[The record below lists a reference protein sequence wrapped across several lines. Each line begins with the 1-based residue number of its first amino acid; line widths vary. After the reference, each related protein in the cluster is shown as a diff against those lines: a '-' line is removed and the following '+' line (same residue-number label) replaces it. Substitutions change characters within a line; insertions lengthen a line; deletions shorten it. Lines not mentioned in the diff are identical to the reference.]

1 MAPPAQKD
9 SSFASLPLAGKI
21 FGLVLIL
28 GVVSAI
34 YYFAFHMALA
44 DEIESAEN
52 QYIQLQ
58 SQMQEAQRR
67 QQEYLRLTQELANRE
82 GIDRANKRVLPEDAE
97 IAAFLQDLNRTAELS
112 GLAIQLVEPQ
122 PEQTAAMYIEIPVS
136 LGVEGRYHQLAKF
149 FYNVSRL
156 ERAISMNNIT
166 LNLKAGS
173 GGAGASSNSSPT
185 GEVLLSVDVIATT
198 FRRPDPGG
206 PGGGPAAGAPG
217 GGAR

>member
-9 SSFASLPLAGKI
+9 SSFASLPLAGKV
-21 FGLVLIL
+21 FALVLLL

-52 QYIQLQ
+52 RYTQLQ
-58 SQMQEAQRR
+58 TQMTEAQHR

-122 PEQTAAMYIEIPVS
+122 PEQTASAYIEIPVS

-166 LNLKAGS
+166 LNLRVAR
-173 GGAGASSNSSPT
+173 GAGGDATN
-185 GEVLLSVDVIATT
+185 EVMLSVRVIATT
-198 FRRPDPGG
+198 YRRPAAAPAPGR
-206 PGGGPAAGAPG
+206 PGGG
-217 GGAR
+217 R